1 MKFNIQF
8 QLFSL
13 FYSIIFL
20 IIFVSKPRLQ
30 SLENKMY
37 KGLVTVNITTLILD
51 LLSVFTINFYN
62 GTYLNMFVAKAY
74 LLSLAIW
81 ILLFVLYF
89 VATIANSKP
98 NRTKILHYYQ
108 LNKNNKLF
116 FNLLILITIIASFL
130 IVLLPL
136 YFYNNNGVYS
146 YGPASMILYVLN
158 PIMLIICLTIIVKN
172 LKIIKKQ
179 RVIPVLAFILLA
191 IIAIPIQFFN
201 PSILLISSVQAA
213 VIILMFNT
221 IENPDMRMINELNIA
236 KDTAEKANN
245 FKTEF
250 LSNMSHEVRT
260 PLNAIVG
267 FSESLTEEELPKP
280 AQESVK
286 DIVMASNNLLEI
298 VNSILDISKI
308 EANKIEIVNTDYSTE
323 ALIDELISLTK
334 GRIMDKPL
342 EFRTSFDSSL
352 PQYLHGDH
360 QRLKQVI
367 VNLLTN
373 SVKYTK
379 EGYIEFKINCVQIND
394 ICRLI
399 ISVEDSGIGIKPEKI
414 DKLFTKFE
422 RLDVQNNTTA
432 EGTGLGLAIAKMLVE
447 LMGGKIVC
455 QSIYGKGSR
464 FTVAVNQKIV
474 TGTPVITNQSNKNK
488 TLNIGKIDLSDKT
501 ILLVDDNVVNLKVA
515 SKLLQPYKVK
525 TIEVTSGIECIE
537 LIKQGNKYDLILMD
551 DMMPKMKGTEALHI
565 LRQDS
570 SFNIPVVALTAN
582 AISGMREK
590 YLNDGFDDYLAKP
603 IDRSELD
610 RVMKEYLSD

>member
-1 MKFNIQF
+1 MSSIYFPLCGLLISLTINIIYFTKPRIKTNETKLYSRFIILTLLESLLACIIIFIAKTVGTANILYLLNRLDYILILLLMWTLFVYVFHVSFENTKASKRFLKYLNFFNIIVIILIFIFDVQIINEKEIIDTAGTAMNIV
-8 QLFSL
+8 FSAVGV
-13 FYSIIFL
+13 YSLL
-20 IIFVSKPRLQ
+20 II
-30 SLENKMY
+30 
-37 KGLVTVNITTLILD
+37 
-51 LLSVFTINFYN
+51 
-62 GTYLNMFVAKAY
+62 
-74 LLSLAIW
+74 
-81 ILLFVLYF
+81 
-89 VATIANSKP
+89 
-98 NRTKILHYYQ
+98 
-108 LNKNNKLF
+108 
-116 FNLLILITIIASFL
+116 ITIISSLFRKYNKVNYRKY
-130 IVLLPL
+130 IPL
-136 YFYNNNGVYS
+136 F
-146 YGPASMILYVLN
+146 ILVV
-158 PIMLIICLTIIVKN
+158 LTIFSLILRTNNPTIVFES
-172 LKIIKKQ
+172 L
-179 RVIPVLAFILLA
+179 VFSYVG
-191 IIAIPIQFFN
+191 
-201 PSILLISSVQAA
+201 LI
-213 VIILMFNT
+213 MFHT
-221 IENPDMRMINELNIA
+221 IENPDMKMINELNIA
-236 KDTAEKANN
+236 KDTAERANN

-267 FSESLTEEELPKP
+267 FSESLTDENLSTT
-280 AQESVK
+280 ASESVN
-286 DIVMASNNLLEI
+286 DIVIAANNLLEI

-323 ALIDELISLTK
+323 VLIEELISLTK
-334 GRIMDKPL
+334 GKLMDKPL
-342 EFRTSFDSSL
+342 EFRTSFDSNL
-352 PQYLHGDH
+352 PKYLHGDH

-379 EGYIEFKINCVQIND
+379 EGYIEFKINCVQVND

-399 ISVEDSGIGIKPEKI
+399 ISVEDSGMGIKPEKI

-432 EGTGLGLAIAKMLVE
+432 EGTGLGLAIAKTLVD

-455 QSIYGKGSR
+455 QSVYRKGSR

-474 TGTPVITNQSNKNK
+474 TGTPVITNQSSKKK
-488 TLNIGKIDLSDKT
+488 TTLEIGKIDLSNKT

-565 LRQDS
+565 LKQDS
-570 SFNIPVVALTAN
+570 SFNTPVVVLTAN
-582 AISGMREK
+582 AIAGMREK
-590 YLNDGFDDYLAKP
+590 YISVGFNDYLAKP

-610 RVMKEYLSD
+610 RVIKEYLK

>member
-1 MKFNIQF
+1 MHFSI
-8 QLFSL
+8 LLLIGSL
-13 FYSIIFL
+13 FYLGLIAIIFFTKQK
-20 IIFVSKPRLQ
+20 IKT
-30 SLENKMY
+30 LENKIFFY
-37 KGLVTVNITTLILD
+37 LIIVSAIGVITDILGIYAHLNLTDTNIFRWAIVKIY
-51 LLSVFTINFYN
+51 LL
-62 GTYLNMFVAKAY
+62 Y
-74 LLSLAIW
+74 LLSFVFLLTTYIISLEKNKIFKKSKK
-81 ILLFVLYF
+81 ILIFLFVCSSSLNFLLPFDYVNEGNAVYVVGPNAIFLYIITAINILF
-89 VATIANSKP
+89 WIGYIIK
-98 NRTKILHYYQ
+98 NRNIIKIKKFLPIIS
-108 LNKNNKLF
+108 F
-116 FNLLILITIIASFL
+116 IIIVIPIILIQMAKPE
-130 IVLLPL
+130 LLL
-136 YFYNNNGVYS
+136 VTSLSCFVVVFMYF
-146 YGPASMILYVLN
+146 
-158 PIMLIICLTIIVKN
+158 
-172 LKIIKKQ
+172 
-179 RVIPVLAFILLA
+179 
-191 IIAIPIQFFN
+191 
-201 PSILLISSVQAA
+201 
-213 VIILMFNT
+213 T
-221 IENPDMRMINELNIA
+221 IENPDLKLINELNIA
-236 KDTAEKANN
+236 KDAAIRANN

-267 FSESLTEEELPKP
+267 FSESLTEADLPTT

-323 ALIDELISLTK
+323 VLLDELISLTK
-334 GRIMDKPL
+334 GRLIGKPL

-352 PQYLHGDH
+352 PKYLHGDH
-360 QRLKQVI
+360 QRLKQI
-367 VNLLTN
+367 IINLLTN

-379 EGYIEFKINCVQIND
+379 EGFIEFKINCVQVND
-394 ICRLI
+394 ISRLI
-399 ISVEDSGIGIKPEKI
+399 ISVEDSGMGIKPEKI

-432 EGTGLGLAIAKMLVE
+432 EGTGLGLAITKKLVD

-455 QSIYGKGSR
+455 QSVYGKGSR

-474 TGTPVITNQSNKNK
+474 TGTPVITNQASKSK
-488 TLNIGKIDLSDKT
+488 KLNIGDIDLSDKT

-525 TIEVTSGIECIE
+525 TKEVTSGIECIE
-537 LIKQGNKYDLILMD
+537 LIKQGEKYDLILMD

-565 LRQDS
+565 LKQEP
-570 SFNIPVVALTAN
+570 SFNTPVVALTAN

-610 RVMKEYLSD
+610 RVMKEYLSE